1 MKARI
6 PYLIAGLSLI
16 CFIILGAFMIKKNQE
31 RPIVKIFSQYLSEDG
46 SEFIN
51 DSVVSVILSKHM
63 DLDSLIIKNVDV
75 DSIEGWLSDNSF
87 VKKVDV
93 YKTPKGELITEIIQK
108 RPIIRVNDGREE
120 YYITENYE
128 RIPLSDIY
136 SVNALIVSGEID
148 LIEYKYIVD
157 LVKYINNDNLL
168 KNIITGVKKIKKNSF
183 ILKINKGS
191 FDIEFGGLDNFE
203 EKFTKLKLFYNQYLV
218 KIGFNKY
225 NKINLQYKNQIVAEK
240 K

>member
-6 PYLIAGLSLI
+6 PYVIACLSLV
-16 CFIILGAFMIKKNQE
+16 CFIILSVFMVRRNQE
-31 RPIVKIFSQYLSEDG
+31 KPIVKIFPQYLSEDG

-51 DSVVSVILSKHM
+51 DSVVNEILSKHM
-63 DLDSLIIKNVDV
+63 DLDSLIIKGVNV
-75 DSIEGWLSDNSF
+75 DSIEGWLSDNAF

-93 YKTPKGELITEIIQK
+93 YKTPKGELITEILQK
-108 RPIIRVNDGREE
+108 SPVVRVNDGGEE
-120 YYITENYE
+120 YYLTGDYE

-168 KNIITGVKKIKKNSF
+168 
-183 ILKINKGS
+183 
-191 FDIEFGGLDNFE
+191 
-203 EKFTKLKLFYNQYLV
+203 
-218 KIGFNKY
+218 
-225 NKINLQYKNQIVAEK
+225 
-240 K
+240 